1 MAGQTLGQV
10 IHEIRLNHGL
20 TQDRFAKVAGVSG
33 RSVVSYWE
41 TNKARPNPQAMKHI
55 ADLEGI
61 TVSELLQRVSE
72 TALN

>member
-1 MAGQTLGQV
+1 MARETLGQV

-20 TQDRFAKVAGVSG
+20 TQDRLAKVTGVSG

-41 TNKARPNPQAMKHI
+41 ADKARPNPHAMKHI

-61 TVSELLQRVSE
+61 TVRELLNRVE
-72 TALN
+72 K